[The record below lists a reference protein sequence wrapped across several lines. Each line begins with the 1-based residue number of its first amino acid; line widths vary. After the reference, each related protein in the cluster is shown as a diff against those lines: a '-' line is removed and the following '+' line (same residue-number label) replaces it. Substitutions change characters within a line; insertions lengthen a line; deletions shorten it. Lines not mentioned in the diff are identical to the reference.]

1 MSIFIKEFVAKK
13 LKQVS
18 VDELLYHG
26 KQYGFSLS
34 KTDAEQIA
42 DYLKKNAVDPFH
54 PAGRRKMLKELA
66 RITDEKTA
74 KKAQKL
80 FHQLIKSYGLEH
92 LLE

>member
-1 MSIFIKEFVAKK
+1 MSIFIKDFVAKK

-18 VDELLYHG
+18 AEELLYHG

-34 KTDAEQIA
+34 KTEAKQIT
-42 DYLKKNAVDPFH
+42 DYLKTNNVDPFH
-54 PAGRRKMLKELA
+54 SNGRRKMVKELA